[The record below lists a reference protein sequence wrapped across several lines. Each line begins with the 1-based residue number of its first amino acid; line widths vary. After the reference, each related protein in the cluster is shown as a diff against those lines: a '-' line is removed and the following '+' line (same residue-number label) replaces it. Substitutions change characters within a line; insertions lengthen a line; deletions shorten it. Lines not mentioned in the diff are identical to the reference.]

1 MIRIENL
8 NFSYKDNSEENEMKY
23 TSALNNLNLAIK
35 EGEFVAILGH
45 NGSGKST
52 LAKLLN
58 GQIFPTKG
66 DILIC
71 GMNTKDEK
79 KIWDIREKCSMVFQN
94 PDNQMVATTVENE
107 VAFGPENLQ
116 VKNPEL
122 RQRVDEAIKLVGM
135 ENYKKRSPSAL
146 SGGQKQRVSIAGV
159 IAMLSDCIIFDE
171 PTAMLDPQG
180 RNDVMDIIQTLNKKY
195 KKTVVH
201 ITHYMEEA
209 ALADRIIVLNKGEK
223 ALEGSAR
230 EVFSKVKE
238 MKDLGLTVPQV
249 TEIAYEREEENYA
262 LKNIKLE
269 ISKHE
274 IIGLIG
280 QTGSGKSTLV
290 QLLNGLLIPTNGD
303 VFVDGVNTKDKKT
316 RRDIRFK
323 VGLVFQYP
331 ENQLF
336 EETVAKDIAFGPK
349 NMGLDDEEIQKR
361 VRNSMEAVGLDYEK
375 IGEKSPFELS
385 GGQQR
390 RVAVCGIISMNPKVL
405 VLDELTAGLDPR
417 GRDKIFG
424 EILKLYDNDPELTII
439 LVSHSMEDVA
449 KYVDRV
455 IVMNKGE
462 VFSDKS
468 TYDTFTKTDLL
479 SIGLDI
485 PQVTKFMKALT
496 EKGEDVRDDIYT
508 VEDAVVE
515 LKKYLEAKNE

>member
-1 MIRIENL
+1 MKIELKNVDYVY
-8 NFSYKDNSEENEMKY
+8 NEDSEE
-23 TSALNNLNLAIK
+23 
-35 EGEFVAILGH
+35 
-45 NGSGKST
+45 
-52 LAKLLN
+52 
-58 GQIFPTKG
+58 
-66 DILIC
+66 D
-71 GMNTKDEK
+71 
-79 KIWDIREKCSMVFQN
+79 
-94 PDNQMVATTVENE
+94 
-107 VAFGPENLQ
+107 
-116 VKNPEL
+116 
-122 RQRVDEAIKLVGM
+122 
-135 ENYKKRSPSAL
+135 
-146 SGGQKQRVSIAGV
+146 
-159 IAMLSDCIIFDE
+159 
-171 PTAMLDPQG
+171 
-180 RNDVMDIIQTLNKKY
+180 
-195 KKTVVH
+195 
-201 ITHYMEEA
+201 
-209 ALADRIIVLNKGEK
+209 
-223 ALEGSAR
+223 
-230 EVFSKVKE
+230 
-238 MKDLGLTVPQV
+238 
-249 TEIAYEREEENYA
+249 NYA
-262 LKNIKLE
+262 LKNINLE
-269 ISKHE
+269 INKHE

-280 QTGSGKSTLV
+280 QTGFGKSTLV

-485 PQVTKFMKALT
+485 PQVTKFMKALK

-508 VEDAVVE
+508 VKDAVIE

>member
-1 MIRIENL
+1 MKIELKNVD
-8 NFSYKDNSEENEMKY
+8 YIYNE
-23 TSALNNLNLAIK
+23 
-35 EGEFVAILGH
+35 
-45 NGSGKST
+45 
-52 LAKLLN
+52 
-58 GQIFPTKG
+58 
-66 DILIC
+66 D
-71 GMNTKDEK
+71 
-79 KIWDIREKCSMVFQN
+79 
-94 PDNQMVATTVENE
+94 
-107 VAFGPENLQ
+107 
-116 VKNPEL
+116 
-122 RQRVDEAIKLVGM
+122 
-135 ENYKKRSPSAL
+135 
-146 SGGQKQRVSIAGV
+146 
-159 IAMLSDCIIFDE
+159 
-171 PTAMLDPQG
+171 
-180 RNDVMDIIQTLNKKY
+180 
-195 KKTVVH
+195 
-201 ITHYMEEA
+201 
-209 ALADRIIVLNKGEK
+209 
-223 ALEGSAR
+223 
-230 EVFSKVKE
+230 
-238 MKDLGLTVPQV
+238 
-249 TEIAYEREEENYA
+249 REEKSYA
-262 LKNIKLE
+262 LKNINLE
-269 ISKHE
+269 INKHE

-303 VFVDGVNTKDKKT
+303 VFVDGVNTKEKKT

-349 NMGLDDEEIQKR
+349 NMGLSDEEIRKR
-361 VRNSMEAVGLDYEK
+361 VKNSMESVGLDYET
-375 IGEKSPFELS
+375 IAEKSPFELS

-390 RVAVCGIISMNPKVL
+390 RVALCGIISMNPKVL

-417 GRDKIFG
+417 GRDNIFG
-424 EILKLYDNDPELTII
+424 EILKLYNNDPELTIV

-485 PQVTKFMKALT
+485 PQVTKFMKALK
-496 EKGEDVRDDIYT
+496 ERGENVRDDIYT